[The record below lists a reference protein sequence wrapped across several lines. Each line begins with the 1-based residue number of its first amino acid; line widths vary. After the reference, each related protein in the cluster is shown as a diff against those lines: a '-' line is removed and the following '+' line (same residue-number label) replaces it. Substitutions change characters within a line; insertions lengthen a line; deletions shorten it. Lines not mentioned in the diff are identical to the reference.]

1 MKKAIKKYSMKTASK
16 KYSMKTAIKKYSMKT
31 ASKKYQNHAS
41 IRMKIKGITS
51 KTNLFSLKARTLG
64 DVHKY
69 VLAN

>member
-1 MKKAIKKYSMKTASK
+1 MKK
-16 KYSMKTAIKKYSMKT
+16 AIKKYSMKT

-64 DVHKY
+64 DVHKD